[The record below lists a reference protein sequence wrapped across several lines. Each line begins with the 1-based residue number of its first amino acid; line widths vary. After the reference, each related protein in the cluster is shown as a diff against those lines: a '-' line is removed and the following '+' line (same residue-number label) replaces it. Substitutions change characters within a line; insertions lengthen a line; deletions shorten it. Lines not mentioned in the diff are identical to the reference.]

1 VQVWAASRV
10 PDGKR
15 YVGRTAGKVVEVL
28 PGEGSIV
35 LTGDGNLLLT
45 QVQVK
50 GDEVACA
57 ADVLRRVGQT
67 LGR

>member
-1 VQVWAASRV
+1 MRVWAARRV
-10 PDGKR
+10 PEGKR
-15 YVGRTAGKVVEVL
+15 YVGKIAGKVVEVL

-35 LTGDGNLLLT
+35 LTGDGTLLLT